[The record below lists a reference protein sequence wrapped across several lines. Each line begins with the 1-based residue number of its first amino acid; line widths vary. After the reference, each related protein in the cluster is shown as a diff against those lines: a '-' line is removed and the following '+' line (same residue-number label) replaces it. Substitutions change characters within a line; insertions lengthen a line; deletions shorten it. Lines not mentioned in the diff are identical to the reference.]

1 MSARQWIQAVAA
13 LLIVA
18 GIAGLLLIDPV
29 VRAIHAGMAPDA
41 VLGLMP
47 GRGFTP
53 PEDYV
58 SAARDVLNGP
68 LRLIVI
74 LGTVSFVASIPD
86 LRRRAATVADLLDT
100 RAGLLVL
107 GTVIG
112 VASLLLASSLEQP
125 AFRAGVPTSS
135 LAPGPTEIR
144 LSHPTGFYAEDI
156 EVVVA
161 TDRSVELHFTL
172 DGSQPDPVTNA
183 RATQV
188 VSGPIRIMDR
198 SDEPNVYAD
207 IPTTVEEYR
216 RFTAPAE
223 PVPKATVLRVR
234 GEGSQEVFATYFIGE
249 RVAPS
254 TLPTMS
260 LIAEPAYFFDP
271 HIGIRVPGALT
282 DLWRRSDRYVRS
294 PQPPQIEANYQMR
307 GREWERPL
315 RETLDNP
322 VIVQF
327 CEVDRSCP
335 FEQSVGLRTHGG
347 WSRSFSTDKSW
358 RLYAREE
365 YGSGRFEHQFFA
377 PGTPEHSRLVL
388 RNSGNDWNRLRFMD
402 AFWHSVFPDDHV
414 DTQAYR
420 PTRLFVNGEY
430 WGIYNIRER
439 QDEHYVENVHG
450 IPREHVEMLDNS
462 TGTALQRMRESPA
475 PEGAPRQ
482 SPDAPEVWDDWVSF
496 VRTLDPQRSDISA
509 LEGEI
514 DIESFYDF
522 VISHTFAGVSDWV
535 SNNTR
540 WWRTAASA
548 RSDDVH
554 GRDGR
559 WRFMLADFD
568 SVTEMANPLTA
579 GPGRK
584 RIVDDIVGDR
594 AREDGLPAIFGAL
607 IRDDRTRVKFL
618 NRYADLM
625 NTALHPE
632 RTMLQLDDIVAILEP
647 EMELSRRRWST
658 GDMDAWHADV
668 ERLRAFLV
676 ERPDAMRAELVEFLA
691 LDGTM
696 TLQLEIDHRLES
708 VVLNTVDLADA
719 SAHSGLAP
727 TADGRLH
734 WSGEY
739 FLGVPVT
746 LSVQA
751 VDGFSFVGWE
761 GLPRDATVGVDGSV
775 TFTPRGDI
783 TLRAL
788 VEPKR

>member
-1 MSARQWIQAVAA
+1 MSTRQWVRAA
-13 LLIVA
+13 AMLTAVA

-29 VRAIHAGMAPDA
+29 VRAIHAGIGPDA
-41 VLGLMP
+41 VVGLMA
-47 GRGFTP
+47 GRDFRPAEHYVTLARGIATTP
-53 PEDYV
+53 L
-58 SAARDVLNGP
+58 SG
-68 LRLIVI
+68 LIAISVI
-74 LGTVSFVASIPD
+74 ATIATIPD
-86 LRRRAATVADLLDT
+86 VGPRMSRAADLLDT
-100 RAGLLVL
+100 RKGLLVL
-107 GTVIG
+107 GGG
-112 VASLLLASSLEQP
+112 VATVSLVLALSLDQP
-125 AFRAGVPTSS
+125 AFRAGIPTSS
-135 LAPGPTEIR
+135 LTPGPIEVV

-156 EVVVA
+156 TVVVGA
-161 TDRSVELHFTL
+161 DRSVELHYTL

-183 RATQV
+183 RATRV
-188 VSGPIRIMDR
+188 VAGPIPITDR
-198 SDEPNVYAD
+198 SEEPNVYAD
-207 IPTTVEEYR
+207 IPTIVEEYTS
-216 RFTAPAE
+216 FTPPSG

-234 GEGSQEVFATYFIGE
+234 GEGTQEVFATYFIGE

-260 LIAEPAYFFDP
+260 LIAEPAYLFDQQ
-271 HIGIRVPGALT
+271 IGIRVPGALT
-282 DLWRRSDRYVRS
+282 DRWRQSDRFVRS
-294 PQPPQIEANYQMR
+294 PNPPQIEANYQIR

-315 RETLDNP
+315 RETLNNP
-322 VIVQF
+322 VLVQF
-327 CEVDRSCP
+327 CAADRSCP
-335 FEQSVGLRTHGG
+335 FEQSVGIRTHGG
-347 WSRSFSTDKSW
+347 WSRSFSPDKSW

-365 YGSGRFEHQFFA
+365 YGSERFEYQFF
-377 PGTPEHSRLVL
+377 TPETPQHARLVL

-450 IPREHVEMLDNS
+450 ISREHVEMLDNS
-462 TGTALQRMRESPA
+462 TGTALQQMRESPA

-496 VRTLDPQRSDISA
+496 VEELAPPGSGISA
-509 LEGEI
+509 IEGKI

-522 VISHTFAGVSDWV
+522 VISHTFAGVADWV

-540 WWRTAASA
+540 WWRTAAPA
-548 RSDDVH
+548 RSGDVS
-554 GRDGR
+554 GQGGR

-568 SVTEMANPLTA
+568 SATRIANPLTA
-579 GPGRK
+579 GPGVK
-584 RIVDDIVGDR
+584 RIVDDIAGDR

-632 RTMLQLDDIVAILEP
+632 RTIRQLDDIVAILEP

-668 ERLRAFLV
+668 EQLRDFLMD
-676 ERPDAMRAELVEFLA
+676 RPDAMRTELVEFFN

-696 TLQLEIDHRLES
+696 TLRLEVDPGLES
-708 VVLNTVDLADA
+708 VVLNTVDLTHAAADT
-719 SAHSGLAP
+719 GL
-727 TADGRLH
+727 TTTSDGGSR
-734 WSGEY
+734 WAGDY
-739 FLGVPVT
+739 FLGIPVT
-746 LSVQA
+746 LSA
-751 VDGFSFVGWE
+751 RAADGSRFVGWA
-761 GLPRDATVGVDGSV
+761 GLPSDVIIDIDGAV
-775 TFTPRGDI
+775 TFVPLGDL
-783 TLRAL
+783 TLRA
-788 VEPKR
+788 VIEPAP